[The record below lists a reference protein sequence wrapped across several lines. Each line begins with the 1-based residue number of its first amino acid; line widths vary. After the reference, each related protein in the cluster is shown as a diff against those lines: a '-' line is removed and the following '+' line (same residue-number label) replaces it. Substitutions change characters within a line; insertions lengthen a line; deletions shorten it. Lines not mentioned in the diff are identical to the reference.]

1 MVGSSYRD
9 PRAWVPITTAGDRA
23 GMLRTGQGAPS
34 ADSLLVTQRL
44 VGVAVGAQINY
55 SGVLLGTGLKAR

>member
-1 MVGSSYRD
+1 MD
-9 PRAWVPITTAGDRA
+9 
-23 GMLRTGQGAPS
+23 GQGARN